1 MCLLGYKNKKR
12 RKSRLCFC
20 RRMALNNSAEF
31 LLQIYKTDAFYFLM
45 ILLMDSWWQDW
56 KKKKIPEAEIS
67 PKLSSFYPPSTA
79 DKSSHVLH
87 FNRFTLCYLHAC
99 SCLLRR
105 LKILR
110 KPNSKLEF
118 LSSPDATCEGG
129 VTFAWLMILKHW
141 RETQTR
147 TFI

>member
-1 MCLLGYKNKKR
+1 MCLLGYKKKKKK
-12 RKSRLCFC
+12 KSSLFLSSHGLEQFC
-20 RRMALNNSAEF
+20 RVPVANLQNGRILFLDDPADGLMMARLE
-31 LLQIYKTDAFYFLM
+31 
-45 ILLMDSWWQDW
+45 
-56 KKKKIPEAEIS
+56 KKKKIPKAEIS

-118 LSSPDATCEGG
+118 LSSPDATCKGG
-129 VTFAWLMILKHW
+129 VTFAWLMILKH
-141 RETQTR
+141 
-147 TFI
+147 